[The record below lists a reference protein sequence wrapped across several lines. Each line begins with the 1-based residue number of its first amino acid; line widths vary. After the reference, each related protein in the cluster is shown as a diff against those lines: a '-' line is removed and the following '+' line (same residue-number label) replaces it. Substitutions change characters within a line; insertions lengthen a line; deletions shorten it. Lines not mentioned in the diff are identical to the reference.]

1 MLKKFFDTHVRWLTE
16 TALGCPPGGDV
27 KPILSYAD
35 ADLRWSYEPLPD
47 AAAIP
52 RILRNAAYYAVVQP
66 CWTFD
71 DPETYRREGYTVTA
85 GDKDDTL
92 AALFLVER
100 APDGSI
106 AALHRQPQTPLGPLV
121 NLLRR

>member
-16 TALGCPPGGDV
+16 TALRCPPGGDV
-27 KPILSYAD
+27 RPILSYAD
-35 ADLRWSYEPLPD
+35 ADLRWDYEPLPD
-47 AAAIP
+47 ASAIP
-52 RILRNAAYYAVVQP
+52 CILRERNAAYYAVVQP

-71 DPETYRREGYTVTA
+71 DPKREGYTVTA
-85 GDKDDTL
+85 GDKDGTL

-106 AALHRQPQTPLGPLV
+106 AALHRQPQTPFGPLV